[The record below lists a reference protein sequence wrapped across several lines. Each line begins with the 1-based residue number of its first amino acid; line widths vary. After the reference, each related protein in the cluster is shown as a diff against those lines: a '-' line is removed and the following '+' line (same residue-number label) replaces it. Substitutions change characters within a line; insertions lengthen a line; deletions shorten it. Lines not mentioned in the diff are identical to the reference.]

1 MSTTCSQIKKKSD
14 SASSYPPSHST
25 MSLIPTKN
33 FSSSFSGLVS
43 SYLRKQTPSCA
54 AAYPKLI
61 FIALAWP
68 ICKIPF
74 GSGGNLVLTYKE
86 NNITISSS

>member
-1 MSTTCSQIKKKSD
+1 
-14 SASSYPPSHST
+14 
-25 MSLIPTKN
+25 MSLMPTKN

-43 SYLRKQTPSCA
+43 SYLRKQMPLCA

-74 GSGGNLVLTYKE
+74 GSGGNLVLTC
-86 NNITISSS
+86 I

>member
-1 MSTTCSQIKKKSD
+1 
-14 SASSYPPSHST
+14 
-25 MSLIPTKN
+25 MSLMPIKN

-43 SYLRKQTPSCA
+43 SYLRKQMPSCA

-74 GSGGNLVLTYKE
+74 GSGGNLVLTYIKE
-86 NNITISSS
+86 TMYYNLILSQSIFQQ

>member
-1 MSTTCSQIKKKSD
+1 MPK
-14 SASSYPPSHST
+14 
-25 MSLIPTKN
+25 KN

-43 SYLRKQTPSCA
+43 SYLRKQMPSYA

-68 ICKIPF
+68 MCKIPF
-74 GSGGNLVLTYKE
+74 GSGGNLVLTYVKKD
-86 NNITISSS
+86 NQVALI

>member
-1 MSTTCSQIKKKSD
+1 VPLGAPQVKKDNKNFILL
-14 SASSYPPSHST
+14 YPPSHST
-25 MSLIPTKN
+25 MSLMPTKN

-43 SYLRKQTPSCA
+43 SYLRKQMPLCA

-74 GSGGNLVLTYKE
+74 GSGGNLVLTC
-86 NNITISSS
+86 I